1 MRLSVHWL
9 QPRSEALLSRLLDQL
24 DPGIDLTYGACLP
37 TATAF
42 QILIASRPSLHH
54 LAASPEL
61 RALIIPGAGLTE
73 DIRVLMRDFP
83 GVSVHNMHHNAAAVA
98 EMTIALMLA
107 AAKFIVPI
115 DRTFRQHDWELPF
128 SPDPSL
134 MMGNKVA
141 LVLGYG
147 AVGRRV
153 AAICQGLS
161 MRVDTVRRHASSAYV
176 DFGINVHPLEA
187 LHRLLPG
194 ADALLICLPDTGE
207 TRGLIGERELG
218 LLPSRAVL
226 VNVGRGPIVEEA
238 ALFHALRDGSLYAAG
253 LDVWYRYPSDPASRS
268 NTRPSAYPFHDLD
281 NVVMSPHRAGRATE
295 AQALRVDELAIMLN
309 MAARGEEMPNKVDLE
324 AGY

>member
-1 MRLSVHWL
+1 L
-9 QPRSEALLSRLLDQL
+9 ARLLDQL

-37 TATAF
+37 TPAAF
-42 QILIASRPSLHH
+42 HVLIASRPSLHQ

-61 RALIIPGAGLTE
+61 QALIIPGAGLTA
-73 DIRVLMRDFP
+73 DLRVLMHEFP

-115 DRTFRQHDWELPF
+115 DRTFRQHDWVLPF

-134 MMGNKVA
+134 MMEHKVA

-161 MRVDTVRRHASSAYV
+161 MRVDAIRRHATGAFV
-176 DFGINVHPLEA
+176 DAGIKIHPIEA

-194 ADALLICLPDTGE
+194 ADVLLICLPDTPE

-218 LLPSRAVL
+218 LLPARAVL
-226 VNVGRGPIVEEA
+226 VNVGRGPIVDEA
-238 ALFHALRDGSLYAAG
+238 ALYHALRNGSLYAAG
-253 LDVWYRYPSDPASRS
+253 LDVWYRYPSDPESRS
-268 NTRPSAYPFHDLD
+268 HTRPSAYPFHNLD

-309 MAARGEEMPNKVDLE
+309 MAGRGEEMPNKVDLE